1 MKTDDLKE
9 LFKSTTCSFS
19 IKSYILSLLNKFE
32 VALTWDNRTILI
44 PSLLPSEESIMASR
58 SVEVRIPVRSRNRV
72 MNSFFNKNKKL
83 IGYQR
88 RMNSEPNDFEDLSA
102 ELFPFR
108 ISSRP
113 RPEASIYRI
122 FLMTYFP
129 CGFWSRLIVK
139 LLADDI
145 YSDVLKSFFA
155 LPEPLSQDP
164 EFVRL
169 ANTKC
174 PEWKCW
180 QTGLSLAHWDQ
191 EIFRVKEIL
200 GSVFAKPGEFDYLQD
215 VKFNLQQESTAW
227 ADIEI
232 QKASILEIYLPNQSV
247 LVESTKSDQKY
258 LLEANLISITKLL
271 ALTVDHIDILLED
284 WYPSLGTRF
293 VHTSDGRFLVTR
305 IVPCIQCM
313 NCNYNQD
320 TVSNKSI
327 DSNSRS
333 QGSQESRSQ
342 TKKVITT
349 APSAKNKSF
358 DSGICERS
366 VVFDSRKQTINDLN
380 DLKEIKDLNSLRS
393 LDISPRSKRNE
404 VVGQAVFQNA
414 ESFKLE
420 DSFKVLK
427 SRPSMSVYC
436 FMIEQCVL
444 KASENRPIVCPI
456 HKKLSLS
463 QIAPDTIFCDLA
475 SSFVFNPDSIKRAKL
490 LGRGAFGFVFR
501 ATIETG
507 GKDEKNKKISEVAM
521 KTLQPV
527 EPGTGAKNSDNA
539 IYKAA
544 LSKWERDPLQYSS
557 KAYCTARQELNI
569 LLQLNHINIVPLL
582 GICLKPLALILQLAR
597 LGALDLILKDYRRA
611 GMQLDFS
618 VLQMTILQIARALEY
633 LHQNKIIFRDLKS
646 ENVLCWEFPLAYST
660 KDEQT
665 NFRVDVKLAGLY
677 KMDSHTVVAF
687 RFEIILINCMFP
699 HQITA
704 SVASVCP
711 LARKALEVP
720 KALLRQKFISTTVK
734 KSTPRKWIASVLE
747 CSYLS

>member
-9 LFKSTTCSFS
+9 LFKSTSCSFS

-58 SVEVRIPVRSRNRV
+58 SVEVRIPVRSRNRGA

-88 RMNSEPNDFEDLSA
+88 RMNSEPGDFEDLSA

-108 ISSRP
+108 ITSLP
-113 RPEASIYRI
+113 RPDHSIYRI

-145 YSDVLKSFFA
+145 YSDVLKSFFT
-155 LPEPLSQDP
+155 LPEQLTQDP

-169 ANTKC
+169 LNTKC

-180 QTGLSLAHWDQ
+180 QTGLSLVHLDQ

-215 VKFNLQQESTAW
+215 VKFNLQQDNAAW
-227 ADIEI
+227 TDIEI

-247 LVESTKSDQKY
+247 LVESTKGDQKY
-258 LLEANLISITKLL
+258 LLEASLISVTKLL

-320 TVSNKSI
+320 TISNKSI

-333 QGSQESRSQ
+333 QESRESR
-342 TKKVITT
+342 TLDSVGKKVITT
-349 APSAKNKSF
+349 GPSAKNKSF

-366 VVFDSRKQTINDLN
+366 VVFDSRKQAINDLN

-393 LDISPRSKRNE
+393 LDISHRPKRGE
-404 VVGQAVFQNA
+404 APVFQNA

-420 DSFKVLK
+420 DPKDSFKVLK
-427 SRPSMSVYC
+427 CRPSMSVYC

-444 KASENRPIVCPI
+444 KASENKPIVCPV

-475 SSFVFNPDSIKRAKL
+475 SSFVFNSDSIKRAKL

-501 ATIETG
+501 ATIETA
-507 GKDEKNKKISEVAM
+507 GKDEKSKQIREVAM

-527 EPGTGAKNSDNA
+527 EPGTGAKNSDTA

-633 LHQNKIIFRDLKS
+633 LHQCKVIYRDLKS
-646 ENVLCWEFPLAYST
+646 ENVLCWEYPLAYST
-660 KDEQT
+660 KDELT
-665 NFRVDVKLAGLY
+665 NFRVDVKLAGGFFHWHCL
-677 KMDSHTVVAF
+677 V
-687 RFEIILINCMFP
+687 IL
-699 HQITA
+699 
-704 SVASVCP
+704 
-711 LARKALEVP
+711 
-720 KALLRQKFISTTVK
+720 
-734 KSTPRKWIASVLE
+734 
-747 CSYLS
+747 